1 MKRFIVIH
9 LLVLLSLAA
18 LVACSRGRQVN
29 ERKAITS
36 TLEGREMVAE
46 GILPGEMIAAY
57 RDYLFLREERDTSRL
72 VVYQVSDDSLKY
84 FKGLIDKGRGP
95 REFLY
100 TEYSLYG
107 DTLFVSNGDPFGM
120 KQIFGIPLTDMSV
133 IDNKDQWK
141 EYTFPDPQ
149 LNTWQVYTGYGPGR
163 FVVAGGERGAET
175 IFTLADCLAGECTPI
190 QYWPADTVQLQ
201 ANFKQQ
207 VYMDCYMRSQG
218 DRICYSHLYAR
229 YMFIGKVDDGVMAEK
244 ALVYSN
250 LPKYKV
256 DSDGLNVSYVDKK
269 NAGID
274 IYSTADYIYAL
285 LERTPEEIRKSESY
299 KGYGKYSFD
308 EIEVYDWDG
317 VFVANYQTDKPF
329 YDFVVSPDNHYLY
342 TIAEDPELLE
352 YVITRYE
359 LPL

>member
-1 MKRFIVIH
+1 MRRFIRLFP
-9 LLVLLSLAA
+9 LLILA
-18 LVACSRGRQVN
+18 VAFSCSRDGRDN
-29 ERKAITS
+29 ERKKVTM
-36 TLEGREMVAE
+36 TLEGQPMRVE
-46 GILPGEMIAAY
+46 GILPGKLVAAY
-57 RDYLFLREERDTSRL
+57 QDYLFLREERDTSRL
-72 VVYQVSDDSLKY
+72 VVYQVSGDSLKY

-107 DTLFVSNGDPFGM
+107 DTLFVSNGNPFGLR
-120 KQIFGIPLTDMSV
+120 QIFGIPLTDMSV
-133 IDNKDQWK
+133 IDDKDLWK
-141 EYTFPDPQ
+141 EYAFPDPD
-149 LNTWQVYTGYGPGR
+149 LMTWQVFTGYGPGR
-163 FVVAGGERGAET
+163 FVVAAGEGGTET
-175 IFTLADCLAGECTPI
+175 ILSLADCLVGECTPI

-274 IYSTADYIYAL
+274 IYSTADYIYAQL
-285 LERTPEEIRKSESY
+285 KRTREEIQKTESY
-299 KGYGKYSFD
+299 KGFEKHSFD
-308 EIEVYDWDG
+308 EVEVYDWDG
-317 VFVANYQTDKPF
+317 QFIANYQTDKPF
-329 YDFVVSPDNHYLY
+329 HDFVVSPDNHYLY
-342 TIAEDPELLE
+342 TVAEDPELLE